1 MSTPEATFYDFVY
14 FDREEFPYATSRSI
28 WSCGG
33 YFFLVSS
40 IVNYDMDA
48 VETMVFACNSI
59 GEKLNGSEDLAYSPD
74 PRPDADAVKELVQ
87 RAYLNRTETIL
98 REELENFIRYEASPD
113 QLESIKTMF
122 VNPRVFD

>member
-1 MSTPEATFYDFVY
+1 MSTPEATFYDFIY
-14 FDREEFPYATSRSI
+14 FDREKFPCATNRSI

-40 IVNYDMDA
+40 IINQAADV

-74 PRPDADAVKELVQ
+74 PCPDADTVKELVQ
-87 RAYLNRTETIL
+87 QAFLNRTETIL

-113 QLESIKTMF
+113 QLKSIKTMF
-122 VNPRVFD
+122 VNPQVFD